1 MSEFISVSR
10 NGKILEIIFG
20 KPKANAICAATSRE
34 LAELGLINEVVA
46 PGQAMT
52 SARRLADEL
61 ILGAPLALAAI
72 KQVVQLSQQM
82 SLEQYYQSMYDK
94 AWPALDQALHSE
106 DFAEGI
112 NAFMEKRDPDW
123 KGR

>member
-10 NGKILEIIFG
+10 NGGILEIIFD
-20 KPKANAICAATSRE
+20 KPKVNAICATTSRE
-34 LAELGLINEVVA
+34 LAELGLINEVVT

-52 SARRLADEL
+52 STRRLADEL
-61 ILGAPLALAAI
+61 ILGAALALAAI

-82 SLEQYYQSMYDK
+82 SLEQYYHSMYNK
-94 AWPALDQALHSE
+94 AWPALDQALTSE
-106 DFAEGI
+106 DFDEGI
-112 NAFMEKRDPDW
+112 NTFMEKRNPDW

>member
-1 MSEFISVSR
+1 MSEYISVSR
-10 NGKILEIIFG
+10 NGKTLEIILDR
-20 KPKANAICAATSRE
+20 PKVNAICAATSRE
-34 LAELGLINEVVA
+34 LAELGLINEVVT
-46 PGQAMT
+46 PGQAMA

-72 KQVVQLSQQM
+72 KQVVQLSQHM

-94 AWPALDQALHSE
+94 AWPALDQALNSE
-106 DFAEGI
+106 DFDEGI
-112 NAFMEKRDPDW
+112 NAFMAKRDPDW

>member
-1 MSEFISVSR
+1 MSDFIRVSR
-10 NGKILEIIFG
+10 NGKILEIFLD
-20 KPKANAICAATSRE
+20 KPKVNAICAATSRE
-34 LAELGLINEVVA
+34 LVELGLINEVVA
-46 PGQAMT
+46 PGQAMA

-82 SLEQYYQSMYDK
+82 SLEEYYQSMYDK
-94 AWPALDQALHSE
+94 AWPALDQALNSE
-106 DFAEGI
+106 DFDEGI
-112 NAFMEKRDPDW
+112 NAFMENRDPDW

>member
-1 MSEFISVSR
+1 MGEYISVSR
-10 NGKILEIIFG
+10 NGEILEIILDR
-20 KPKANAICAATSRE
+20 PKVNAICAATSRE

-46 PGQAMT
+46 PGQAMA

-94 AWPALDQALHSE
+94 AWPALDQALNSE
-106 DFAEGI
+106 DFDEGI
-112 NAFMEKRDPDW
+112 NAFMAKRDPDW